1 MERERARERES
12 ERAREKLVSIQ
23 LPHSPLG
30 IIHTCSHIQS
40 QAHFVLAEFCA
51 CHQQLAFRRVALFLC
66 SFFFFA
72 VDTIL
77 QKRDALWGRRTSA
90 PSLHTQA
97 RKKDGKEEVA
107 KRHRARHNTAAS
119 GKRFRN
125 STEHAMERPHVRRIK
140 PSCYIHGLSR
150 RKKKGGIRKRKKQ
163 GKNKKKEG
171 EGVNGH
177 DLIVW
182 IIFQRDIALG

>member
-1 MERERARERES
+1 MEGERREEREISKHTTAN
-12 ERAREKLVSIQ
+12 
-23 LPHSPLG
+23 SPLG

-40 QAHFVLAEFCA
+40 QAHFVLAEFYA

-66 SFFFFA
+66 SFLFFA
-72 VDTIL
+72 LDTIL

-125 STEHAMERPHVRRIK
+125 STEA
-140 PSCYIHGLSR
+140 CYGATACASHKTQLLYPRSF
-150 RKKKGGIRKRKKQ
+150 KKEKKGGIRKRKKQ

>member
-125 STEHAMERPHVRRIK
+125 STET
-140 PSCYIHGLSR
+140 CYGATACASHKTQLLYPRSFKKEKKRGNQEKKEA
-150 RKKKGGIRKRKKQ
+150 RKKLKRKKE
-163 GKNKKKEG
+163 KE
-171 EGVNGH
+171 
-177 DLIVW
+177 
-182 IIFQRDIALG
+182 

>member
-1 MERERARERES
+1 MEVERRERGERES
-12 ERAREKLVSIQ
+12 EREISKHTTAN
-23 LPHSPLG
+23 SPLG

-66 SFFFFA
+66 SFFFLLL
-72 VDTIL
+72 T
-77 QKRDALWGRRTSA
+77 QSCRSETRWGRKTSA

-125 STEHAMERPHVRRIK
+125 STET
-140 PSCYIHGLSR
+140 CYGATACASHKTQLLSTVFQEG
-150 RKKKGGIRKRKKQ
+150 KKGGIRKRKKQ
-163 GKNKKKEG
+163 GKNKKERRRRS
-171 EGVNGH
+171 E
-177 DLIVW
+177 
-182 IIFQRDIALG
+182 RT